1 MKMNTVSSNLLR
13 NKKFL
18 KKIPSQDTFR
28 NGQNF
33 NIFTS
38 IKVCSFLY
46 YYLSCRMKTNP
57 EFCYEEYKDF
67 NILKNVIWN
76 LKKKHEEKYT
86 KNLLKTSNR

>member
-1 MKMNTVSSNLLR
+1 MNTVPSNLLR

-18 KKIPSQDTFR
+18 KKKFPYKIPLETDKNSTF
-28 NGQNF
+28 
-33 NIFTS
+33 FTS
-38 IKVCSFLY
+38 IKVCSFFY

-76 LKKKHEEKYT
+76 LKKKHEE
-86 KNLLKTSNR
+86 NIQ